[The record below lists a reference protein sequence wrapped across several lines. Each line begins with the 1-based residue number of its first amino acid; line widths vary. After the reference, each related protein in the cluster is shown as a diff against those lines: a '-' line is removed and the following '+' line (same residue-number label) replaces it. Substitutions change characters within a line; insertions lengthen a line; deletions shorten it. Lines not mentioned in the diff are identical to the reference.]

1 MINLIVLIQVTYN
14 LFQPF
19 DYVSSFSLRLVFAI
33 VSMCSILSILIK
45 EMDSERFLSIFVIV
59 TLIIPSC
66 LILYDFMKDFL
77 LYGIV
82 RTELIAS
89 PILYIKLI
97 LGLILIYFSILFSKT
112 THENRIND
120 YCLMIV
126 LIGLYVTILS
136 VIIYFESRSYSNSF
150 PKSILSS
157 GLKLLFGGLIILMG
171 FRIKNKKTK
180 IKRGIIYFLILF
192 ISYGLM

>member
-1 MINLIVLIQVTYN
+1 MG
-14 LFQPF
+14 
-19 DYVSSFSLRLVFAI
+19 
-33 VSMCSILSILIK
+33 SILSILNK
-45 EMDSERFLSIFVIV
+45 EMNSERFLSIFIIV
-59 TLIIPSC
+59 TLIIPPC
-66 LILYDFMKDFL
+66 LILYDFMKDLL

-112 THENRIND
+112 TYENRIND
-120 YCLMIV
+120 YCLIIV

-136 VIIYFESRSYSNSF
+136 VIIYFESMSYSNSF

-157 GLKLLFGGLIILMG
+157 GLELLFGGLIILMG
-171 FRIKNKKTK
+171 FRINNKKIK